1 MYRVKHLDLSEK
13 VYNTLKNMILNDELK
28 SGEKLNQEK
37 LAKKLGV
44 SRTPLL
50 SAFSKLE
57 KEVLVEIIPRRGAF
71 VKKLN
76 YKEFLDL
83 YDIRTRLEPLGAY
96 EAARQA
102 TVNEID
108 QLSKILS
115 HFEKNILLDSSKH
128 ISKIDYDFHMAI
140 MKMSKN
146 DLLFKM
152 ISSFNII
159 ILSNLE
165 GLLKDPSQSLE
176 EHLKIFDAIKEHNAE
191 LAEKVMYAHL
201 IDSRGRIGEKILK
214 GSKEKRLGK
223 RHG

>member
-1 MYRVKHLDLSEK
+1 MYQVKHLDLSEK
-13 VYNTLKNMILNDELK
+13 VYYALKNMILNDELK

-37 LAKKLGV
+37 LAQKLGV

-57 KEVLVEIIPRRGAF
+57 KELLVEIIPRRGAF

-76 YKEFLDL
+76 YEEFLEL
-83 YDIRTRLEPLGAY
+83 YDIRARLEPLGAY
-96 EAARQA
+96 EAAKHATEYEIRQL
-102 TVNEID
+102 N
-108 QLSKILS
+108 KILDN
-115 HFEKNILLDSSKH
+115 FKKNISQYSSKN

-152 ISSFNII
+152 ISSYNII

-165 GLLKDPSQSLE
+165 GLLKDPRQSLE
-176 EHLKIFDAIKEHNAE
+176 EHIKIYDAIKEHNAD
-191 LAEKVMYAHL
+191 LADKMMFSHL
-201 IDSRGRIGEKILK
+201 IDAKGRIKGKFLKNTKIKK
-214 GSKEKRLGK
+214 G
-223 RHG
+223 

>member
-1 MYRVKHLDLSEK
+1 MHKVKHLDLSEK
-13 VYNTLKNMILNDELK
+13 VYNALKNMILNDELK

-102 TVNEID
+102 TINEIE
-108 QLSKILS
+108 QLSKVLS
-115 HFEKNILLDSSKH
+115 HFEKNILLDSLEH
-128 ISKIDYDFHMAI
+128 ISKIDYDFHMVI
-140 MKMSKN
+140 MKISNN
-146 DLLFKM
+146 DLLYKM

-165 GLLKDPSQSLE
+165 GLLKDPRQSLE
-176 EHLKIFDAIKEHNAE
+176 EHIKIFNAIKEHNAE

-201 IDSRGRIGEKILK
+201 IDSRGRIREKILK
-214 GSKEKRLGK
+214 DSKEKKVR
-223 RHG
+223 

>member
-1 MYRVKHLDLSEK
+1 MYKVKHIDLSEK
-13 VYNTLKNMILNDELK
+13 VYHTLKNMILNGKLK

-50 SAFSKLE
+50 SAFSKLG
-57 KEVLVEIIPRRGAF
+57 KEILVEIIPRRGAF

-76 YKEFLDL
+76 YEEFLEL
-83 YDIRTRLEPLGAY
+83 YDIRARLEPLGAY
-96 EAARQA
+96 EAAKHA
-102 TVNEID
+102 TEYEIK
-108 QLSKILS
+108 QLNKILDN
-115 HFEKNILLDSSKH
+115 FKRNILQYSSKH

-165 GLLKDPSQSLE
+165 GLLKDPRQSLE
-176 EHLKIFDAIKEHNAE
+176 EHIKIYDAIKEHNTD
-191 LAEKVMYAHL
+191 LADKMMFSHL
-201 IDSRGRIGEKILK
+201 IDSKGRIKGKFLK
-214 GSKEKRLGK
+214 GTKIRKAR
-223 RHG
+223 